1 LEAGEPDAS
10 RGGEGR
16 ADSSRAVTGVAWLEP
31 GGAMVCGQSIG
42 EKQNRFV
49 VCFFVIGL
57 AGHFCI
63 FFLPLKIPR
72 HTIFPLHFLNTRNRH
87 EI

>member
-1 LEAGEPDAS
+1 VEKGELIL
-10 RGGEGR
+10 
-16 ADSSRAVTGVAWLEP
+16 SRAVTGVAWLEP

-63 FFLPLKIPR
+63 FFFAFK
-72 HTIFPLHFLNTRNRH
+72 NTTSYYLSTSFF
-87 EI
+87 EYTKQA

>member
-1 LEAGEPDAS
+1 MPWRCLGCKAAVEKGELIL
-10 RGGEGR
+10 
-16 ADSSRAVTGVAWLEP
+16 SRAVTGVAWLEP

-63 FFLPLKIPR
+63 FFAFK
-72 HTIFPLHFLNTRNRH
+72 NTTSYYLSTSFF
-87 EI
+87 EYTKQA